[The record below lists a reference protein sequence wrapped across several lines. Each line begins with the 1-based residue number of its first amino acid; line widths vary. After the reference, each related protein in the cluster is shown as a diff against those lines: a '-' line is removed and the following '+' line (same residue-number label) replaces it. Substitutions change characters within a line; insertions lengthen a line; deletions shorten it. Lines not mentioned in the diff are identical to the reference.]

1 MPESVEL
8 ILYVRK
14 DCHLCSDMI
23 SDLNKLQA
31 RLCFCIK
38 LVDVD
43 SNVSLVEKYGEFVP
57 ILMGENE
64 EICHFHLD
72 PKALDA
78 YFAKIR

>member
-1 MPESVEL
+1 MRESAKL

-14 DCHLCSDMI
+14 DCHLCSEMI

-31 RLCFCIK
+31 KLCFYLQ

-43 SNVSLVEKYGEFVP
+43 SSSNLVEKYGEFVP
-57 ILMGENE
+57 VLMGKNE

-72 PKALDA
+72 FKALDA
-78 YFAKIR
+78 YLVKIR

>member
-1 MPESVEL
+1 MRESAEL

-14 DCHLCSDMI
+14 DCHLCSEMI

-31 RLCFCIK
+31 KLCFYLE

-43 SNVSLVEKYGEFVP
+43 SSLSLVEKHGEFVP
-57 ILMGENE
+57 VLMGKNE

-78 YFAKIR
+78 YLVKIR

>member
-1 MPESVEL
+1 MRESAKL

-14 DCHLCSDMI
+14 DCHLCSEMI

-31 RLCFCIK
+31 KLCFYLQ

-43 SNVSLVEKYGEFVP
+43 SSPNLIEKYGEFVP
-57 ILMGENE
+57 VLMGKNE

-72 PKALDA
+72 FKALDA
-78 YFAKIR
+78 YLVKIR

>member
-1 MPESVEL
+1 MRESAKL

-14 DCHLCSDMI
+14 DCHLCSEMI

-31 RLCFCIK
+31 KLCFYLQ

-43 SNVSLVEKYGEFVP
+43 SSPNLVEKYGEFVP
-57 ILMGENE
+57 VLMGKNE

-72 PKALDA
+72 FKALDA
-78 YFAKIR
+78 YLVKIR

>member
-1 MPESVEL
+1 MREPADL

-14 DCHLCSDMI
+14 DCHLCSEMI

-31 RLCFCIK
+31 KLCFYLE

-43 SNVSLVEKYGEFVP
+43 SSLNLVEKHGEFVP
-57 ILMGENE
+57 VLVGKNE

-78 YFAKIR
+78 YLTKIR

>member
-1 MPESVEL
+1 MRESAKL

-14 DCHLCSDMI
+14 DCHLCSEMV

-31 RLCFCIK
+31 KLCFYLQ

-43 SNVSLVEKYGEFVP
+43 SSPNLVEKYGEFVP
-57 ILMGENE
+57 VLMGKNE

-72 PKALDA
+72 FKALDA
-78 YFAKIR
+78 YLVKIR

>member
-1 MPESVEL
+1 MSESVEL
-8 ILYVRK
+8 ILYIRK

-57 ILMGENE
+57 VLMGENE